1 MLVLS
6 CMAARYVAKWRIC
19 SHQIEI
25 AKFLELNDVTWEV
38 WLQPFSSKSEGSEV
52 FVDCSQKCF
61 CLVISDCYIWFIKV
75 LHVVAAIYIL
85 ENFTFTSGSKGFNGI
100 LLSLNHFCF
109 WTTLYDRYTISSM
122 DLVSLHAV
130 TAQVLDC
137 FDWVCLISD
146 FNLV

>member
-6 CMAARYVAKWRIC
+6 CMAARYVAEWRIR
-19 SHQIEI
+19 SHQIEVT
-25 AKFLELNDVTWEV
+25 KFLELNDVTWEV
-38 WLQPFSSKSEGSEV
+38 WLQPFSCESESTEV
-52 FVDCSQKCF
+52 FVNCSQKCF
-61 CLVISDCYIWFIKV
+61 CLVVSDCYIWFIEV

-109 WTTLYDRYTISSM
+109 WATLNDRYTISSM
-122 DLVSLHAV
+122 DLVSLHTM

-137 FDWVCLISD
+137 FDWVCLVSN
-146 FNLV
+146 FNLI